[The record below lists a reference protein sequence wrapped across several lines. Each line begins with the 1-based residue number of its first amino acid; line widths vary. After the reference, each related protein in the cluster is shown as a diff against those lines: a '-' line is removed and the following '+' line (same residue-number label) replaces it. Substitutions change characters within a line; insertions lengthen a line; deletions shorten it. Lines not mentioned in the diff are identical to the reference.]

1 MLSGIPV
8 LNHLDY
14 PVPGSLA
21 RIVDLAHNL
30 WWSWD
35 EAGPS
40 LWAALDT
47 DVWESTHNPIDIIRT
62 IEPHRWAKLDELES
76 VQERYADA
84 VNRYDRY
91 MTDDD
96 TWFQRKQRPVSGP
109 IAYLCTEFGVHNSLP
124 LYSGGL
130 GILAGD
136 HVKSASDLGLPL
148 VAVGLFYRH
157 GYFRQEV
164 DADGDQQHISPILD
178 PIRMPIRPVASPTGG
193 QLRVTIDLAD
203 RILTVAVWRLAVGR
217 VPLLLLDTDIPE
229 NDTSDRPITHTLYV
243 RGREMR
249 FLQELVLGV
258 GAVRALQA
266 LGITPAV
273 WHTNEGHAALSVL
286 ERTAREMDAGAD
298 FETASKQIRANT
310 VFTLHTPVPAGNE
323 TFERWISEKYL
334 GLWATRLGTD
344 LDGLFELGRSHTDTH
359 FDLGALAIRFSTVV
373 NGVSRRHGQVVTRD
387 WSWLIGHDAVSVTN
401 GVHTPTWVGRGEA
414 RLLRTF
420 YGARWPATLLEQ
432 PDLLRRVE
440 ELPAS
445 EIWSIHQH
453 RKAALLRFARGRL
466 RRQFARHGAAPDELR
481 AIDRL
486 LAPDTLTLGF
496 ARRFAA
502 YKRATLMFRDVDR
515 MIAILTNPARP
526 VQVIFAGKAH
536 PADEHGQALIR
547 HLVELSRIPEL
558 AGHLFMLEDYDARMA
573 RFLVQGCDVWVNN
586 PRPPMEASGTSG
598 IKAAMNGV
606 LNLSI
611 LDGWWEEGFDGHNG
625 WAFGGEDATD
635 HIEATDAHD
644 ADDFYRILADE
655 VAPKFYERDGEG
667 IPTEWVTMMRRSIMS
682 TLVPFSSHR
691 MISDYVEAAYGPLS
705 NGVSGD

>member
-1 MLSGIPV
+1 MLSEIPV

-14 PVPGSLA
+14 PVPRSLA

-35 EAGPS
+35 EAGSS

-47 DVWESTHNPIDIIRT
+47 DAWESTHNPMDIIRT
-62 IEPHRWAKLDELES
+62 IEPHRWAELEELES

-84 VNRYDRY
+84 VSRFDRY
-91 MTDDD
+91 MSKQD
-96 TWFQRKQRPVSGP
+96 TWFERGQKPVSGT
-109 IAYLCTEFGVHNSLP
+109 IAYLCTEYGVHNSLP

-136 HVKSASDLGLPL
+136 HLKSASDLGLPL

-193 QLRVTIDLAD
+193 QLKVTIDLAD
-203 RILTVAVWRLAVGR
+203 RVLTVAVWRLAVGR
-217 VPLLLLDTDIPE
+217 VPLLLLDTDIPD
-229 NDTSDRPITHTLYV
+229 NDSSDRPITHTLYV

-249 FLQELVLGV
+249 FIQELVLGV
-258 GAVRALQA
+258 GAVRALRG

-286 ERTAREMDAGAD
+286 ERTAREMDTGAD
-298 FETASKQIRANT
+298 FETASKQVRANT
-310 VFTLHTPVPAGNE
+310 LFTLHTPVPAGNE

-334 GLWATRLGTD
+334 GPWAARLGTD

-359 FDLGALAIRFSTVV
+359 FDLGALAIRYSTVV

-387 WSWLIGHDAVSVTN
+387 WSWLIGHDALSVTN
-401 GVHTPTWVGRGEA
+401 GVHTPTWVGRGEG

-420 YGARWPATLLEQ
+420 YGADWPTTLLEQ
-432 PDLLRRVE
+432 PNLLQRIE
-440 ELPAS
+440 ELSAS

-453 RKAALLRFARGRL
+453 RKAALMRFARGRI

-481 AIDRL
+481 AVDRL

-515 MIAILTNPARP
+515 MTAILTNPSRP
-526 VQVIFAGKAH
+526 IQVIFAGKAH

-547 HLVELSRIPEL
+547 HLVELSRIPQL

-611 LDGWWEEGFDGHNG
+611 LDGWWEEGFNGENG
-625 WAFGGEDATD
+625 WAFGGEDATN

-655 VAPKFYERDGEG
+655 VAPTFYERDREG
-667 IPTEWVTMMRRSIMS
+667 IPTEWVRMMRSSIMS
-682 TLVPFSSHR
+682 TLVEFSSHR
-691 MISDYVEAAYGPLS
+691 MVSDYVDVAYGPLS
-705 NGVSGD
+705 TGSGR